1 MNTFLKAAR
10 IAATLSAV
18 LMSSGI
24 AALSA
29 APAQAAP
36 SAPQID
42 RPASVLLVDSRDQ
55 RRTAARLFGLDH
67 GRDRDHRDRDH
78 RRWQGH
84 DNHNRNWGRHDQHH
98 NNSNNDWRRPQR
110 HH

>member
-1 MNTFLKAAR
+1 MNSLLKAAR

-36 SAPQID
+36 LAPQID
-42 RPASVLLVDSRDQ
+42 RPASVLLVDSRD
-55 RRTAARLFGLDH
+55 
-67 GRDRDHRDRDH
+67 H
-78 RRWQGH
+78 RRPFVAGRNNNHGQDQHRWRNH
-84 DNHNRNWGRHDQHH
+84 DHHDRNWGRHDRHH
-98 NNSNNDWRRPQR
+98 DNTNNWRRTR
-110 HH
+110 HWH

>member
-1 MNTFLKAAR
+1 MNSLLKAAR

-24 AALSA
+24 AALVA

-42 RPASVLLVDSRDQ
+42 RPASVLLVDSRD
-55 RRTAARLFGLDH
+55 
-67 GRDRDHRDRDH
+67 H
-78 RRWQGH
+78 RRPFVAGRYNNHRQDQHRWRNH
-84 DNHNRNWGRHDQHH
+84 DNHNRNWGRHDRHH
-98 NNSNNDWRRPQR
+98 NNTNNWRRTQ
-110 HH
+110 HWH